1 MRPEQGVKMKR
12 AASRSLAFAVCLS
25 TAFAAGSRVSAQ
37 APAAAESRNETAAAS
52 LIGEVLSP
60 RNRMEEDLRVLTDE
74 IGGRVTGSPS
84 YEAAL
89 QWGVEAFRRAGV
101 DSVRLES
108 YDAPARWAAE
118 SASAAVVSPYRFPL
132 RVTSFALAPST
143 PAGLTAP
150 LVDGGTG
157 RRADFEKLGGK
168 GKGAIALVRTKPMKT
183 LEDLFGEYFM
193 GPEMVEAARKSG
205 VSAILFLSSRPRD
218 LLYRHQVSLDG
229 TISPLPMALL
239 AREDGLRLARLLE
252 KGREMNVS
260 LEIKN
265 RIGGAWRPQNVVAEI
280 RGREKP
286 DEIVLLGAH
295 LDSWELGTGALDNGV
310 NCALVVEVAR
320 ALAAGGRPRRTV
332 RLVLFT
338 GEELGLLGSRG
349 YVASHRGEMDRH
361 VAAIVH
367 DIGDGRITGY
377 YNNGRPE
384 LTAFLSR
391 VLEPVASWGSNR
403 LSDEALLGT
412 DNFDFLL
419 EGVPNLVASQEPER
433 YLPEYHAESDTF
445 DKVDFREAR
454 LNAAIAA
461 VTVAGIANAAERP
474 GPRQSR
480 AQVAKVL
487 EKSGIAD
494 QMKAYSLWADW
505 ESGKRGRKN

>member
-1 MRPEQGVKMKR
+1 MKR
-12 AASRSLAFAVCLS
+12 ASSRFLALALWFLASFGARSRVCGQASAASRADAGPAV
-25 TAFAAGSRVSAQ
+25 
-37 APAAAESRNETAAAS
+37 

-60 RNRMEEDLRVLTDE
+60 RDRMEEDLRVLTDE

-89 QWGVEAFRRAGV
+89 QWGMEAFRRAGV
-101 DSVRLES
+101 DSVRRES
-108 YDAPARWAAE
+108 YDAPARWEAE

-132 RVTSFALAPST
+132 RVVSFALAPST

-150 LVDGGTG
+150 LVDAGTG

-168 GKGAIALVRTKPMKT
+168 GKGAIALVRTKPMKS

-193 GPEMVEAARKSG
+193 GPEMVEAARKTG
-205 VSAILFLSSRPRD
+205 VSAILFLSSRPRG

-229 TISPLPMALL
+229 TVSPLPMALVS
-239 AREDGLRLARLLE
+239 REDGLRLARLLE
-252 KGREMNVS
+252 KGRDLRVS
-260 LEIKN
+260 LELKN
-265 RIGGAWRPQNVVAEI
+265 RIGGAWRPENVVAEI
-280 RGREKP
+280 RGGEKP
-286 DEIVLLGAH
+286 EEIVLLGAH
-295 LDSWELGTGALDNGV
+295 LDSWELGTGAQDNGV
-310 NCALVVEVAR
+310 NCALVVEAAR
-320 ALAAGGRPRRTV
+320 AIAAGPRPRRTI
-332 RLVLFT
+332 RFALFT
-338 GEELGLLGSRG
+338 GEEFGLLGSRG
-349 YVASHRGEMDRH
+349 YVAAHRGEMDRH

-367 DIGDGRITGY
+367 DIGDGRINGY
-377 YNNGRPE
+377 YDNGRPE
-384 LTAFLSR
+384 LAPFLSR
-391 VLEPVASWGSNR
+391 VLEPVAAWGSDR

-419 EGVPNLVASQEPER
+419 EGVPNLVADQDAER
-433 YLPEYHAESDTF
+433 YLPDYHAESDTY

-461 VTVAGIANAAERP
+461 VTVAGIANAPARP

-480 AQVAKVL
+480 EEIARVL

-494 QMKAYSLWADW
+494 QMKAYGLWKDW

>member
-1 MRPEQGVKMKR
+1 MMR
-12 AASRSLAFAVCLS
+12 AAFRTLAFAVCLF
-25 TAFAAGSRVSAQ
+25 TAFGAGSRVLAQ
-37 APAAAESRNETAAAS
+37 APAAASRKEPAAAS
-52 LIGEVLSP
+52 PIGEVLSP

-143 PAGLTAP
+143 LGPITAP
-150 LVDGGTG
+150 LVDAGAG
-157 RRADFEKLGGK
+157 RKADFEKLGPK
-168 GKGAIALVRTKPMKT
+168 AKGAIALVKTKPMKS
-183 LEDLFGEYFM
+183 LEDLFSEYFM
-193 GPEMVEAARKSG
+193 GPEMLGAARQSG
-205 VSAILFLSSRPRD
+205 VSAILFLSSRPRG
-218 LLYRHQVSLDG
+218 LLYRHPVGLDG
-229 TISPLPMALL
+229 TISPLPMALI
-239 AREDGLRLARLLE
+239 AREDGMRLARLLE
-252 KGREMNVS
+252 KGREMRVS
-260 LEIKN
+260 VDIKN
-265 RIGGAWRPQNVVAEI
+265 QIGGAWRPENVVAEI

-320 ALAAGGRPRRTV
+320 ALAAGPGLKRTV
-332 RLVLFT
+332 RFVLFT

-349 YVASHRGEMDRH
+349 YVSAHRGEMDRH

-377 YNNGRPE
+377 YDNGRPE
-384 LTAFLSR
+384 LADFLSR
-391 VLEPVASWGSNR
+391 VLDPVASWGSNR

-419 EGVPNLVASQEPER
+419 EGVPNLVASQEAER

-454 LNAAIAA
+454 LNAAVAA
-461 VTVAGIANAAERP
+461 VTVAGIANAADRP

-480 AQVAKVL
+480 DQVAKIL

-494 QMKAYSLWADW
+494 QMKAFGLWADW
-505 ESGKRGRKN
+505 EKGRRGRQK